1 MSYALIT
8 GASKGIG
15 KAIAEEL
22 AQKGFNILL
31 VARSENLL
39 RENAEEIKKK
49 FKVQCDYLP
58 EDLADPASVQQI
70 FNWCNENHYPV
81 SVLVNN
87 AGFGICG
94 PFDNS
99 SLPENMNMMQVNMV
113 TPVLLCQAFIP
124 LLRQQQKAY
133 ILNVGST
140 TAYHAIPLMALYAAT
155 KVFVL
160 RFSRGL
166 HEELKKTN
174 ISVTCVCPGT
184 TDTDFS
190 YQARVNPK
198 AIKTGEKVSMS
209 PAAVARI
216 AVKGMMQKKKEVV
229 PGFINKLTVFLVWLL
244 PLNLS
249 ERTAFKIYR
258 Q

>member
-22 AQKGFNILL
+22 ALKGFNILL
-31 VARSENLL
+31 IARSENLL
-39 RENAEEIKKK
+39 RENTEEIKKK
-49 FKVQCDYLP
+49 FKVECEYLAA
-58 EDLADPASVQQI
+58 DLADPASVQSV
-70 FNWCNENHYPV
+70 FNWCNENNYPV
-81 SVLVNN
+81 SILVNN
-87 AGFGICG
+87 AGFGIAG
-94 PFDNS
+94 PFDQS
-99 SLPENMNMMQVNMV
+99 VPTENLDMMQVNMI

-124 LLRQQQKAY
+124 LLRQQPKAY

-140 TAYHAIPLMALYAAT
+140 TAYHAIPLMALYAAS
-155 KVFVL
+155 KVFIL

-166 HEELKKTN
+166 HEELKGTN

-198 AIKTGEKVSMS
+198 AIKTGEKVSMT

-216 AVKGMMQKKKEVV
+216 SVKGMMKKKKEVV
-229 PGFINKLTVFLVWLL
+229 PGFVNKLTVFLVWLL

>member
-15 KAIAEEL
+15 KAIAKEL
-22 AQKGFNILL
+22 ALQGFDILL
-31 VARSENLL
+31 IARSESLL
-39 RENAEEIKKK
+39 KENTEEIKKK
-49 FKVQCDYLP
+49 FKVQCDYMAA
-58 EDLADPASVQQI
+58 DLSNPASVQQI
-70 FNWCNENHYPV
+70 IYWCIQNNYPV

-94 PFDNS
+94 PFEESAD
-99 SLPENMNMMQVNMV
+99 PEQLNMMQVNML
-113 TPVLLCQAFIP
+113 TPVLLCKVFIP
-124 LLRQQQKAY
+124 LLRKQPKAY

-140 TAYHAIPLMALYAAT
+140 TAYQAVPLMSLYAAT
-155 KVFVL
+155 KVFML

-166 HEELKKTN
+166 HEELRKTN

-190 YQARVNPK
+190 VRAGLNAR
-198 AIKTGEKVSMS
+198 AIRTGEKVSMS
-209 PAAVARI
+209 PESVAHLAI
-216 AVKGMMQKKKEVV
+216 KGMLQKKKEVV
-229 PGFINKLTVFLVWLL
+229 PGFINKLTVFLVWLM
-244 PLNLS
+244 PFNLS
-249 ERTAFKIYR
+249 ERTAFKIY

>member
-22 AQKGFNILL
+22 AKKGFDILL
-31 VARSENLL
+31 VARSESLL
-39 RENAEEIKKK
+39 KENRELIKKK
-49 FKVQCDYLP
+49 YKVQCNYFSA
-58 EDLADPASVQQI
+58 DLADPASVQQV
-70 FNWCNENHYPV
+70 FNWCNQNNYPV

-94 PFDNS
+94 PFEK
-99 SLPENMNMMQVNMV
+99 SLDQEPLNMMQVNMV
-113 TPVLLCQAFIP
+113 TPILLCQAFIP
-124 LLRQQQKAY
+124 LLHQQPKAY

-140 TAYHAIPLMALYAAT
+140 TAYHAVPLMSLYAAT
-155 KVFVL
+155 KVFIL

-166 HEELKKTN
+166 HEELRKTN
-174 ISVTCVCPGT
+174 ISVTCICPGT
-184 TDTDFS
+184 TDTEFS
-190 YQARVNPK
+190 FQARINEK
-198 AIKTGEKVSMS
+198 AIKTGKKVSMS
-209 PAAVARI
+209 PSAVAHI
-216 AVKGMMQKKKEVV
+216 AVKGMIQNKKEIV

-244 PLNLS
+244 PFNLS
-249 ERTAFKIYR
+249 ERTAFKIY

>member
-31 VARSENLL
+31 IARSENLL
-39 RENAEEIKKK
+39 RENTEEIKKK

-58 EDLADPASVQQI
+58 ADLADPASVQQI
-70 FNWCNENHYPV
+70 FNWCNKNNYPV

-94 PFDNS
+94 LFEK
-99 SLPENMNMMQVNMV
+99 SLSPENINMMQVNMV
-113 TPVLLCQAFIP
+113 TPVLLCRVFIP
-124 LLRQQQKAY
+124 LLRQQKKAY

-140 TAYHAIPLMALYAAT
+140 TAYHAIPLMALYAAS
-155 KVFVL
+155 KVFIL
-160 RFSRGL
+160 RFSRAL
-166 HEELKKTN
+166 HEELRETN

-190 YQARVNPK
+190 FQARITAK
-198 AIKTGEKVSMS
+198 AIKTGEKVAMS
-209 PAAVARI
+209 PAAVAHI

-244 PLNLS
+244 PFNWS
-249 ERTAFKIYR
+249 ERTAFRIYR
-258 Q
+258 